1 MRQPGFRP
9 FLDLLLET
17 GELKAVT
24 AAVDARH
31 ELGQVVRENFRRHG
45 PAIKFEAVSGHRMPL
60 VSGTLATRRRIALA
74 LGVGEDEL
82 TRTLSE
88 ARKPVPARRAASGPC
103 KEVVVSRDKLDLN
116 AFPSPVWH
124 EEDAGPYL
132 GTLASCVTVDAHTG
146 VRNVGIYRAM
156 VRDARTFSV
165 EFPPHK
171 DIARHIKQYE
181 ARDERMPLALAIGV
195 DPVLTLLSSAPL
207 PYDEDEYEAWGA
219 LRGEP
224 LEVVPCETN
233 ALEVPA
239 DAEIV
244 VEARALLGRREPEGP
259 FGEHTGYYSAET
271 RMPIFEVTGIT
282 HRETPIFHGTDEGR
296 PPNESA
302 TLRAVGRGAMMFR
315 ALRGMGLPGVVDVA
329 VLPEGGANYI
339 VVIAATPAYPGHVR
353 QLIHA
358 ACTQEPLGAKWI
370 IVVDG
375 DVNPHDWEEVTW
387 CLWSRA
393 QPQRDLFTTS
403 DREVGN
409 YLDPSVD
416 PARRG
421 YTSKVGI
428 DATTAFKGFDFP
440 PLAEPSAA
448 LKERVL
454 RRWPEYGL
462 P

>member
-1 MRQPGFRP
+1 MPTDMLIRRLLPLAAGALGALVPAASHGAGEDQGAHGVHIERQDWTFGGFGGQFEAAQLQRGFQIYKDVCVACHGLKRVYFRNLAQPGGPEFP
-9 FLDLLLET
+9 EQ
-17 GELKAVT
+17 AV
-24 AAVDARH
+24 
-31 ELGQVVRENFRRHG
+31 
-45 PAIKFEAVSGHRMPL
+45 K
-60 VSGTLATRRRIALA
+60 ALA
-74 LGVGEDEL
+74 ADWPNKVVDGPDDSGKMFERPAKLFDPILG
-82 TRTLSE
+82 
-88 ARKPVPARRAASGPC
+88 P
-103 KEVVVSRDKLDLN
+103 
-116 AFPSPVWH
+116 F
-124 EEDAGPYL
+124 
-132 GTLASCVTVDAHTG
+132 
-146 VRNVGIYRAM
+146 RN
-156 VRDARTFSV
+156 D
-165 EFPPHK
+165 
-171 DIARHIKQYE
+171 Q
-181 ARDERMPLALAIGV
+181 
-195 DPVLTLLSSAPL
+195 
-207 PYDEDEYEAWGA
+207 
-219 LRGEP
+219 
-224 LEVVPCETN
+224 
-233 ALEVPA
+233 
-239 DAEIV
+239 
-244 VEARALLGRREPEGP
+244 EARAAQNGALPPDLSVIAKARNPDYTGP
-259 FGEHTGYYSAET
+259 FWAHPFSMLRDVATGYQ
-271 RMPIFEVTGIT
+271 
-282 HRETPIFHGTDEGR
+282 
-296 PPNESA
+296 
-302 TLRAVGRGAMMFR
+302 
-315 ALRGMGLPGVVDVA
+315 
-329 VLPEGGANYI
+329 EGGANYI